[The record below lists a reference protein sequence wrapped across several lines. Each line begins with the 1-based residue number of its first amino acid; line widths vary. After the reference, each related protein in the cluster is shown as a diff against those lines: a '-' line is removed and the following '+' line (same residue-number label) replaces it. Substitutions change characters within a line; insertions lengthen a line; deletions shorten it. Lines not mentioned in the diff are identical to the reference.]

1 MKKAIAAA
9 LCCGDGFF
17 AQGKQKIIFRR
28 KEIQEKFTPAALA
41 PVL

>member
-1 MKKAIAAA
+1 LKKAFAAA
-9 LCCGDGFF
+9 LCCGEGFL
-17 AQGKQKIIFRR
+17 AQGKQEIIFRR